1 MALESLGVAYF
12 KANAMPSDME
22 LARGALLIAANEGD
36 LEAQHSL
43 GSFYFFGIGG
53 DRNESDAVKWFRKAA
68 EQGHADAQHRMGSA
82 YRSHLGFGVSPDNA
96 EAVKWFRK
104 ATDQGHVQA
113 RYDLARQLLY
123 GEGVTKDPSKAV
135 NLWREIAE
143 KGHPAAQSMLGRCY
157 EKGEGVP
164 KDIAESRR
172 WMQMAADQNYPNA
185 KEALTARPIKAFKT
199 LGYITLYIALL
210 VGLFLV
216 GAMFLRGGVW
226 LSERITPWL
235 FTTSWV
241 VLILAVLVLLP
252 LCVSKETRGVGGIGL
267 TFVSYVFGATLW
279 FWSLLITYTLWGW
292 VALIVGLVIA
302 GVGVLPIALLATAIK
317 GEWAVF
323 GELLFLTAAT
333 FGTRGMGLYF
343 VNRSTVDS
351 GETDMLRQSAKA
363 KGRALSSK
371 ETAEIVELHRQIEEA
386 QRNLEAHEAKI
397 AAFLKS
403 KAPQEPTIEEFKLS
417 PSAMAELSKRADAAR
432 ARIKARIEHNRAAG
446 LDDWETN
453 PDDAGDMPPLLVS
466 QSSPDVVSRDTDEMK
481 TPVSLEPSIPAEI
494 GILVAGIGGCLIHPF
509 SPLSVALLVVC
520 FVAWSKRKKKT
531 IFGTIGFVLMWVAI
545 GLNVIYL
552 IRLGWAYLTIFL
564 AH

>member
-1 MALESLGVAYF
+1 MPTSSDDFTKTLLAAQQGDSVALESLGVAYF

-22 LARGALLIAANEGD
+22 LARGALLIAADEGD

-53 DRNESDAVKWFRKAA
+53 DRNEADAVKWFRKAA

-82 YRSHLGFGVSPDNA
+82 YRSHLGFGVSPDDA

-185 KEALTARPIKAFKT
+185 KEALRARPIKAFKT

-241 VLILAVLVLLP
+241 VLILAVLGLLP

-292 VALIVGLVIA
+292 VALILGLVIA

-343 VNRSTVDS
+343 VNRSAVDS
-351 GETDMLRQSAKA
+351 GETDMPIKL
-363 KGRALSSK
+363 
-371 ETAEIVELHRQIEEA
+371 IVA
-386 QRNLEAHEAKI
+386 
-397 AAFLKS
+397 
-403 KAPQEPTIEEFKLS
+403 T
-417 PSAMAELSKRADAAR
+417 
-432 ARIKARIEHNRAAG
+432 
-446 LDDWETN
+446 W
-453 PDDAGDMPPLLVS
+453 LLFGASFIPYVGYF
-466 QSSPDVVSRDTDEMK
+466 T
-481 TPVSLEPSIPAEI
+481 SIPFLAC
-494 GILVAGIGGCLIHPF
+494 A
-509 SPLSVALLVVC
+509 VALLFSKNLRARKHGKISGAIALGLLVIFFVIGVV
-520 FVAWSKRKKKT
+520 FYHEIPPLK
-531 IFGTIGFVLMWVAI
+531 
-545 GLNVIYL
+545 
-552 IRLGWAYLTIFL
+552 
-564 AH
+564 